1 MTAISRVKVMPMNS
15 ALGAD
20 IIGFDINNMSD
31 LDFAA
36 IRAAWMKHLVLRA
49 RGQEFDD
56 DTHLAFGR
64 GFGDLELSPKA
75 LLTGVAWYTDYPELS
90 RITNSVDKD
99 RGKTGTLGNTEAYW
113 HTDMNYLEEPPMG
126 SMLTP

>member
-1 MTAISRVKVMPMNS
+1 MTALSRVKVIPMNS

-20 IIGFDINNMSD
+20 IIEFAINTMSD
-31 LDFAA
+31 LDLAA

-64 GFGDLELSPKA
+64 GFGDLKLSPRA
-75 LLTGVAWYTDYPELS
+75 LLTGVAWYPDYTELS
-90 RITNSVDKD
+90 RVTNIVDKD
-99 RGKTGTLGNTEAYW
+99 GKKTGTLGNAEAY
-113 HTDMNYLEEPPMG
+113 
-126 SMLTP
+126 